1 MPPVPWL
8 TLLVFRELRYG
19 LQHFTPPRSYGS
31 TSIGCLRCVSLR
43 FAPGMLAMELVT
55 LGFPLYQMKKYNRDA
70 RETDRAVAHMED
82 KQRSN
87 SQASID
93 STDSRSGA
101 LARKLKGRM
110 HCMEALDSCLQG
122 NYDSLQVY
130 ASCKEFNGEN
140 IIFLTKVI
148 AFKQAWT
155 NVFNSF
161 PKKTGAPLGRDRNRM
176 FRKALNIFVTLVHKG
191 TSPQPINIDSSIY
204 NRLDKMFGPATSL
217 IALSKTSS
225 RTSSLSAAS
234 SSATPWDDP
243 QDMSPVASV
252 SDEFDSFPM
261 RPLSEASKAFGGG
274 DSGSRERIVSFSE
287 EYVDGPRNAGIANDK
302 DPLEGYEVPDDFGID
317 AFKDAYISIRYMVW
331 TSTWQHYMDW
341 KLKTGSNDA
350 VDSVI

>member
-1 MPPVPWL
+1 MVSG
-8 TLLVFRELRYG
+8 TFIS
-19 LQHFTPPRSYGS
+19 Q
-31 TSIGCLRCVSLR
+31 ISLR

-55 LGFPLYQMKKYNRDA
+55 LGFPLYQMRKYNRDA
-70 RETDRAVAHMED
+70 RETDEAVAQLKS
-82 KQRSN
+82 KQRSG
-87 SQASID
+87 SQGSID
-93 STDSRSGA
+93 FPDSPSGS

-155 NVFNSF
+155 ALFDGF
-161 PKKTGAPLGRDRNRM
+161 PKKTGALLGRDRNRM

-204 NRLDKMFGPATSL
+204 NRLDKIFGPATAL
-217 IALSKTSS
+217 VALSKTSS

-243 QDMSPVASV
+243 QDISPVASV
-252 SDEFDSFPM
+252 SEEFDSFPM
-261 RPLSEASKAFGGG
+261 RPLSEASKAYGGG
-274 DSGSRERIVSFSE
+274 DSGSRERIVSFSK
-287 EYVDGPRNAGIANDK
+287 EYVDGPRNAGMTKGK
-302 DPLEGYEVPDDFGID
+302 DPLEGYDVPDDFGVD
-317 AFKDAYISIRYMVW
+317 AFADAYISIRYMVW

-341 KLKTGSNDA
+341 KLKTGSNDT